1 PSDRRDAGS
10 RGDVLAAISA
20 PGWVRYIV
28 SAASDPTVASR
39 AGADRLRGRNRRF
52 VYDVSITNN
61 CPSDLM
67 SHSVKLSVK
76 GMKSSEKFWRV
87 MTNLSLF
94 HYGFCYFMS
103 VLNRVYRPCPSV
115 VKSPK
120 NASYCPHA

>member
-28 SAASDPTVASR
+28 SAASDPTVASH
-39 AGADRLRGRNRRF
+39 AGADRLCGRNRRF

-67 SHSVKLSVK
+67 SHSAEMSASRIVTPTCARSAL
-76 GMKSSEKFWRV
+76 R
-87 MTNLSLF
+87 TLSL
-94 HYGFCYFMS
+94 CI
-103 VLNRVYRPCPSV
+103 
-115 VKSPK
+115 
-120 NASYCPHA
+120 NAKEISGLTLQMKVEAYENKIPH